1 VIVELVTEVRGLSLE
16 PTWKYGMLSYASVE
30 PAAGPSPMVM
40 AVIAVLLL
48 ASIVVWWNLRW
59 PWFFAGIALMAAVA
73 VIDLPIPSASA
84 TNAFELVLLASLLAT
99 MRHQDGLTGSAG
111 LAPEPT
117 RLAAEL
123 SG

>member
-1 VIVELVTEVRGLSLE
+1 
-16 PTWKYGMLSYASVE
+16 
-30 PAAGPSPMVM
+30 MVM

-73 VIDLPIPSASA
+73 VIDLPIPSASV
-84 TNAFELVLLASLLAT
+84 TNACELVLLASLLAT

-111 LAPEPT
+111 RAPEPT
-117 RLAAEL
+117 RLAVEL